1 MRRRLVLVSA
11 AITSMV
17 ALAFLIPLAGLVGQL
32 AHDRAMNNAERDAQF
47 LASAVALLVPGN
59 RADVAGLVST
69 EPSFDGRATSVI
81 FPDDTVVGVETAVDS
96 LVRSARDLSSTA
108 RFEIDGGEVL
118 FVPVGEGEGRTTLV
132 RVFVPDDL
140 LGANVLSARLILAL
154 LGVTLISI
162 AVLVADR
169 LARSITEPVKEL
181 ADGAHRMAEG
191 NLETKVRPAGP
202 KEVQEVG
209 RAFNRLADR
218 ITRLLAVEREAVADL
233 SHRLRTP
240 LTALRLDIDAIDDE
254 QQAIR
259 LREDAAELERTVD
272 YVISEARRPM
282 RQAGGVLSDL
292 CEVVEDR
299 VRFWGALADEQNR
312 SWRLSLPDG
321 PGMVMAAAVDLGA
334 ALDALLA
341 NVFAHT
347 SDGTGFEVAV
357 VDEGDVLRLMVADE
371 GSGFGEEALERGWSG
386 SDSTGLGLDIVRRTA
401 EDAGGSVTIG
411 SNGAGRVDVRLPRA
425 Q

>member
-1 MRRRLVLVSA
+1 
-11 AITSMV
+11 
-17 ALAFLIPLAGLVGQL
+17 
-32 AHDRAMNNAERDAQF
+32 
-47 LASAVALLVPGN
+47 
-59 RADVAGLVST
+59 
-69 EPSFDGRATSVI
+69 
-81 FPDDTVVGVETAVDS
+81 
-96 LVRSARDLSSTA
+96 
-108 RFEIDGGEVL
+108 
-118 FVPVGEGEGRTTLV
+118 
-132 RVFVPDDL
+132 
-140 LGANVLSARLILAL
+140 
-154 LGVTLISI
+154 
-162 AVLVADR
+162 
-169 LARSITEPVKEL
+169 
-181 ADGAHRMAEG
+181 
-191 NLETKVRPAGP
+191 
-202 KEVQEVG
+202 
-209 RAFNRLADR
+209 
-218 ITRLLAVEREAVADL
+218 
-233 SHRLRTP
+233 
-240 LTALRLDIDAIDDE
+240 
-254 QQAIR
+254 
-259 LREDAAELERTVD
+259 
-272 YVISEARRPM
+272 M